1 MRNSGSQNYWVSL
14 RGDAGWL
21 AAAGLLQPL
30 ARWLRNTALLASSKR
45 AA

>member
-1 MRNSGSQNYWVSL
+1 VRGDFWF
-14 RGDAGWL
+14 RCGGDAGWL